1 LQNGLRK
8 YVCTTVQLKETRD
21 VITTPVKITIQGEE
35 LVWDLHYKLQYDE
48 GYDYRPSYR
57 FKLNLE
63 CVTAP
68 LETISYDLD
77 ILVRYPEYNNRL
89 RTRRTGKWYR
99 LYIEEPCVVFKI
111 ELEEGRPREQLQI
124 FRRLYEDE
132 SSKDVEVHCGEEAIR
147 AHKFVVNI
155 YSDTL
160 RAAFSHEGLVEGRT
174 GIYRWS

>member
-35 LVWDLHYKLQYDE
+35 LVWDLHYKLQYDVSVE
-48 GYDYRPSYR
+48 YRPPYQ
-57 FKLNLE
+57 FKMNLK

-77 ILVRYPEYNNRL
+77 NLARYLGHPEYNVPT
-89 RTRRTGKWYR
+89 TRRTGNWYR
-99 LYIEEPCVVFKI
+99 LPIAEPYVVFKI

-124 FRRLYEDE
+124 FRRMYEDE
-132 SSKDVEVHCGEEAIR
+132 SSKDVEVHCGEEVIR
-147 AHKFVVNI
+147 AHKFVVNM

-174 GIYRWS
+174 GIYR

>member
-1 LQNGLRK
+1 MQNGLRK

-21 VITTPVKITIQGEE
+21 IITTPVKITIRGEE

-48 GYDYRPSYR
+48 RNDYRPPYR

-63 CVTAP
+63 CMTAP

-77 ILVRYPEYNNRL
+77 EYDNGP
-89 RTRRTGKWYR
+89 TSRRIGQWYR
-99 LYIEEPCVVFKI
+99 LYIEEPCVVFRL

-124 FRRLYEDE
+124 FRRMYEEE
-132 SSKDVEVHCGEEAIR
+132 SSKDVEVHCGDEVIR
-147 AHKFVVNI
+147 AHKFVVNM